1 MAKAISLDNGM
12 TYMTAE
18 EAMVE
23 INARNLWDVVVQMMD
38 DETRERVHND
48 LAPCTDAEFLTR
60 YLRLRPKTL
69 SLDKKIPR
77 KPGRA

>member
-1 MAKAISLDNGM
+1 MAKEISLDNGM

-18 EAMVE
+18 EAMAE

-48 LAPCTDAEFLTR
+48 LAPCTDAEFLAR
-60 YLRLRPKTL
+60 YLEIAPEDL
-69 SLDKKIPR
+69 II
-77 KPGRA
+77 G